1 LPDDTPPGSN
11 RAAANRAIRA
21 GRIEREREIRA
32 QLDRIEEMLKEI
44 RRLLARSADAKHNV
58 DPSEWPA

>member
-1 LPDDTPPGSN
+1 MPDDTPPNSN

-44 RRLLARSADAKHNV
+44 RRLLAHSADAK
-58 DPSEWPA
+58 A